1 MMLSFPVLS
10 KTLGVI
16 QGWLSTFAV
25 SNNLIE
31 YSSALPPI
39 PAIHLC
45 SIISVNTHLYTRK
58 EMTNRFTPRT
68 LLVPYMKDSVGVD
81 VGFGGVA
88 VDVGDEVKIEEEW
101 LAVVLT
107 PTLVLVGGWRTTWF
121 SCG

>member
-1 MMLSFPVLS
+1 MLSFPVLS

-45 SIISVNTHLYTRK
+45 GIISVNTHLYTRK

-68 LLVPYMKDSVGVD
+68 LFVPYMKDSVGVD

-101 LAVVLT
+101 LVV
-107 PTLVLVGGWRTTWF
+107 VGGWRTTWF